1 MWLFIIQVVPVTTYM
16 NALSMK
22 MKSTS
27 IPFPRIAGGLPV
39 NRVTA
44 LIVVLTAVLT
54 TAWFVGSLPQI
65 TTIVIF
71 PHVALFLFGLL
82 PSLASLIPWL
92 LANGVR
98 LPGRFVVKEGVNNGY
113 PVWTPGRMIIPG
125 IGELSDPS
133 TRRAVQEAILKA
145 QVAAAMVSF
154 IVLAGFLPFYAGDG
168 AWSWD
173 TYAELNASFFGVAM
187 FDFRLDWILNFWPTH
202 LPFFRFQLPMV
213 SSMCGR
219 GKGEGEG
226 RGLGSTH
233 PYD

>member
-98 LPGRFVVKEGVNNGY
+98 LPGRFVKDKKGI
-113 PVWTPGRMIIPG
+113 PRWTLGRVIIPG
-125 IGELSDPS
+125 VGELSDPS

-154 IVLAGFLPFYAGDG
+154 IVLAGFLPFYDGDS

-173 TYAELNASFFGVAM
+173 TYAELNASFFEVAM
-187 FDFRLDWILNFWPTH
+187 FDFSWDWILNFWPTH

-219 GKGEGEG
+219 GKGEGKE